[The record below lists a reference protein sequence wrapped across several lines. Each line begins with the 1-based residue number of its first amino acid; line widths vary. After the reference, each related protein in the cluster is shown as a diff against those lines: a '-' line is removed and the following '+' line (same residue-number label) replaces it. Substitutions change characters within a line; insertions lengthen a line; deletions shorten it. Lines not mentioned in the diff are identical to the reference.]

1 MRSVTLCCGTL
12 RCGLATTLPVGIVR
26 VVRIVKIVK
35 IVIVV
40 GRVFLKPPL
49 AVFFLKMLPQSFDK
63 TAEGA
68 AERSEA
74 EGAAHELSGDWGIFE
89 KLNK

>member
-26 VVRIVKIVK
+26 VVRIVKIV
-35 IVIVV
+35 IVV

-49 AVFFLKMLPQSFDK
+49 AVFFLKMLPQSFEK
-63 TAEGA
+63 TAGGA

-74 EGAAHELSGDWGIFE
+74 EGAAHEVSGD
-89 KLNK
+89 